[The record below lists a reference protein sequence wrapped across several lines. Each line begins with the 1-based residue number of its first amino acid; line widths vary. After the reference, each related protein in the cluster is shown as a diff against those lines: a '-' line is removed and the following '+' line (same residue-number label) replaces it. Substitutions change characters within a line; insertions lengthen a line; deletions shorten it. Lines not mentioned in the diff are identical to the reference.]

1 MSFAYSIKLKK
12 YIFYCRFLVIEFGIN
27 VYIKLTILSTSIL
40 NKVKQSIVATQLY
53 QIEIV

>member
-53 QIEIV
+53 HIEIV